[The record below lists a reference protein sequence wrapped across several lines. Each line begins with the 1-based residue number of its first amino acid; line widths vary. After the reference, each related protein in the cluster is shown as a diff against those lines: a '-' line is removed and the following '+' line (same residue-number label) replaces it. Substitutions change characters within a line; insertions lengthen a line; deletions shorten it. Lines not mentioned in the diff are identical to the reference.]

1 MKKRWT
7 ALLLALAML
16 SALAVGALADE
27 QKKDETAAEAAQ
39 ATPDAAGTLSF
50 ENLGARMK
58 EKSYAL
64 LALEESI
71 AMVESTDYEKV
82 EQELRDG
89 LNDIANAQWSMTS
102 LGSVGSAALSNSIS
116 MTGEAPSRSDQALA
130 TAINGVGAAV
140 GTLANQSFQAQYD
153 AYREQFD
160 AVRDGK
166 LQKDN
171 AGVVHQL
178 KNMEDST
185 IQLAQ
190 SAYIT
195 LLGLQEQS
203 AALARQDA
211 ALDRTL
217 AELELRYQ
225 LGQISTMTLEQA
237 KAGKVQLESGKATL
251 DMNITA
257 LRRQLNA
264 MVGEELT
271 APLTLGALPAVTAE
285 QLSAMDVEKDLE
297 KAKAASY
304 DLYAAKKTLDD
315 ADEEY
320 DDSGAKSSYNEKDYK
335 KVQARH
341 KWQSA
346 QYTYNATV
354 QKYELSFRSLYDK
367 VKDCAQI
374 LSAAKVS
381 LECERGDL
389 AAAQLKYEQGTIS
402 ENALRTAEDELYS
415 AQDTVSG
422 AERDL
427 FTAYNNYRW
436 AVDCGLLAG

>member
-27 QKKDETAAEAAQ
+27 QKKDETAAETAQ
-39 ATPDAAGTLSF
+39 TTPDAAGTLSF
-50 ENLGARMK
+50 ENLSARMK

-71 AMVESTDYEKV
+71 ALVESTDYEKV

-89 LNDIANAQWSMTS
+89 LNEIADAQWGMTA
-102 LGSVGSAALSNSIS
+102 LGSAGTAALSSS
-116 MTGEAPSRSDQALA
+116 LMAGTPDASDYALA
-130 TAINGVGAAV
+130 GAVDAV
-140 GTLANQSFQAQYD
+140 GGAVGRLASQSIQTQYD
-153 AYREQFD
+153 ALRERFD
-160 AVRDGK
+160 DVRDGK
-166 LQKDN
+166 LQRDN
-171 AGVVHQL
+171 EGVIRQL
-178 KNMEDST
+178 KSMENNT
-185 IQLAQ
+185 VQMMQ
-190 SAYIT
+190 NVYIT
-195 LLGLQEQS
+195 LLGLEEQS

-237 KAGKVQLESGKATL
+237 KAGKIQLESGKATL

-320 DDSGAKSSYNEKDYK
+320 DDSGAKSYYNERDYK

-354 QKYELSFRSLYDK
+354 QKYELTFRSLCDK

-381 LECERGDL
+381 LECERSDL

-402 ENALRTAEDELYS
+402 ENALHTAEDELYT

>member
-27 QKKDETAAEAAQ
+27 QKKDETAAETAQ
-39 ATPDAAGTLSF
+39 TAPDAAGTLSF

-71 AMVESTDYEKV
+71 ALVESTDYEKV

-89 LNDIANAQWSMTS
+89 LNEIADAQWKMTA
-102 LGSVGSAALSNSIS
+102 LGSAGTAALSNPMI
-116 MTGEAPSRSDQALA
+116 GEAPSNSDQALA
-130 TAINGVGAAV
+130 AAINGVGAAV
-140 GTLANQSFQAQYD
+140 GSLANQSLQTQYD
-153 AYREQFD
+153 ALREQFD
-160 AVRDGK
+160 AVRDGE

-171 AGVVHQL
+171 AGVVRQL

-185 IQLAQ
+185 IQMAQ

-195 LLGLQEQS
+195 LLGLEEQS

-237 KAGKVQLESGKATL
+237 KAGKIQLESGKATL

-271 APLTLGALPAVTAE
+271 APLALGALPAVTAE

-320 DDSGAKSSYNEKDYK
+320 DDSGAKSYYNERDYK

-354 QKYELSFRSLYDK
+354 QKYELTFRSLCDK

-381 LECERGDL
+381 LECERSDL

-402 ENALRTAEDELYS
+402 ENALHTAEDELYT

-436 AVDCGLLAG
+436 AVEYGLLAG

>member
-27 QKKDETAAEAAQ
+27 QKKDETAAEAVQ
-39 ATPDAAGTLSF
+39 TTPDAAGTLSF
-50 ENLGARMK
+50 ENLGTRMK

-71 AMVESTDYEKV
+71 ALVESTDYEKV

-89 LNDIANAQWSMTS
+89 LNEIADAQWKMTA
-102 LGSVGSAALSNSIS
+102 LGSAGAMAHDA
-116 MTGEAPSRSDQALA
+116 TLA
-130 TAINGVGAAV
+130 TQAAIGAV
-140 GTLANQSFQAQYD
+140 GTAVGSLANQSLRTQYD
-153 AYREQFD
+153 ALRERFD
-160 AVRDGK
+160 DVRDGK
-166 LQKDN
+166 LQRDN
-171 AGVVHQL
+171 EGVVRQL
-178 KNMEDST
+178 KSVEDNT
-185 IQLAQ
+185 VQMMQ
-190 SAYIT
+190 NVYIT
-195 LLGLQEQS
+195 LLGLEEQS

-237 KAGKVQLESGKATL
+237 KAGKIQLESGKATL

-320 DDSGAKSSYNEKDYK
+320 DDSGAKSYYNERDYK

-354 QKYELSFRSLYDK
+354 QKYELTFRSLCDK

-381 LECERGDL
+381 LECERSDL

-402 ENALRTAEDELYS
+402 ENALHTAEDELYT

-436 AVDCGLLAG
+436 AVDYGLLAG

>member
-27 QKKDETAAEAAQ
+27 QKKDETAAETAQ
-39 ATPDAAGTLSF
+39 TTPDAAGTLSF

-71 AMVESTDYEKV
+71 ALVESTDYEKV

-89 LNDIANAQWSMTS
+89 LNEIADAQWKMTA
-102 LGSVGSAALSNSIS
+102 LGSAGAMAHDASSA
-116 MTGEAPSRSDQALA
+116 TQA
-130 TAINGVGAAV
+130 AIGAVGAAV
-140 GTLANQSFQAQYD
+140 GSLANQSLQTQYD
-153 AYREQFD
+153 ALREQFD
-160 AVRDGK
+160 AVRDGE

-185 IQLAQ
+185 IQMAQ

-195 LLGLQEQS
+195 LLGLEEQS

-237 KAGKVQLESGKATL
+237 KAGKIQLESGKATL

-320 DDSGAKSSYNEKDYK
+320 DDSGAKSYYNERDYK

-354 QKYELSFRSLYDK
+354 QKYELTFRSLCDK

-381 LECERGDL
+381 LECERSDL

-402 ENALRTAEDELYS
+402 ENALHTAEDELYT

>member
-27 QKKDETAAEAAQ
+27 QDKEKTAAAETAQTA
-39 ATPDAAGTLSF
+39 PDAAGTLSF

-71 AMVESTDYEKV
+71 ALVESTDYEKV

-89 LNDIANAQWSMTS
+89 LNEIADAQWKMTA
-102 LGSVGSAALSNSIS
+102 LGSAGAMAYDA
-116 MTGEAPSRSDQALA
+116 TLA
-130 TAINGVGAAV
+130 TQAAIGAVGAAV
-140 GTLANQSFQAQYD
+140 GSLANQSLQTQYD
-153 AYREQFD
+153 ALREQFD
-160 AVRDGK
+160 AVRDGE

-185 IQLAQ
+185 IQMAQ

-195 LLGLQEQS
+195 LLGLEEQS

-237 KAGKVQLESGKATL
+237 KAGKIQLESGKATL

-320 DDSGAKSSYNEKDYK
+320 DDSGAKSYYNERDYK

-354 QKYELSFRSLYDK
+354 QKYELTFRSLCDK

-381 LECERGDL
+381 LECERSDL

-402 ENALRTAEDELYS
+402 ENALHTAEDELYT

-436 AVDCGLLAG
+436 AVEYGLLAG

>member
-1 MKKRWT
+1 MKKRWM

-27 QKKDETAAEAAQ
+27 QKKDETAAETAQ
-39 ATPDAAGTLSF
+39 TAPDAAGTLSF

-71 AMVESTDYEKV
+71 ALVESTDYEKV

-89 LNDIANAQWSMTS
+89 LNEIADAQWKMTA
-102 LGSVGSAALSNSIS
+102 LGSAGAMAHDATSA
-116 MTGEAPSRSDQALA
+116 TQA
-130 TAINGVGAAV
+130 AIGAVGAAV
-140 GTLANQSFQAQYD
+140 GSLANQSLQTQYD
-153 AYREQFD
+153 ALREQFD
-160 AVRDGK
+160 AVRDGE

-185 IQLAQ
+185 IQMAQ

-195 LLGLQEQS
+195 LLGLEEQS

-237 KAGKVQLESGKATL
+237 KAGKIQLESGKATL

-264 MVGEELT
+264 MVGEELN

-320 DDSGAKSSYNEKDYK
+320 DDSGAKSYYNERGYK

-354 QKYELSFRSLYDK
+354 QKYELTFRSLCDK

-381 LECERGDL
+381 LECERSDL
-389 AAAQLKYEQGTIS
+389 AAAQLRYEQGTIS
-402 ENALRTAEDELYS
+402 ENALHTAEDELYT

-436 AVDCGLLAG
+436 AVDYGLLAG